1 VRRTGQRNEQNADG
15 FPGGGK
21 NHRRLTRYEK
31 CERDYGNKT
40 NHDPGSISG
49 YLPNTKEYNFKK
61 KKDVNN
67 SREND

>member
-1 VRRTGQRNEQNADG
+1 VASTRGHKPTIYKGMTPQKGEPLVNASKPTSG
-15 FPGGGK
+15 I
-21 NHRRLTRYEK
+21 
-31 CERDYGNKT
+31 
-40 NHDPGSISG
+40 ISG